1 MAKFECKELTGNN
14 LEVGGSTK
22 FFKLLLWSEDGE
34 LGLNKELKKTF
45 ISACP
50 LNHQLLSSLAEGHSF
65 LVSVNDLVT
74 R

>member
-1 MAKFECKELTGNN
+1 MAKFECKELTGDN
-14 LEVGGSTK
+14 LEVGGTK
-22 FFKLLLWSEDGE
+22 FFKLLLRSEDGE
-34 LGLNKELKKTF
+34 SGLNRELKKTF

-50 LNHQLLSSLAEGHSF
+50 LNHQLSHSLARGHSL

>member
-14 LEVGGSTK
+14 LEVVGTK

-50 LNHQLLSSLAEGHSF
+50 LNHQLLHSLAQGHSL
-65 LVSVNDLVT
+65 LVPVNDLVT